1 MDIITG
7 YLGEPHVT
15 SDQDR
20 DINIGI
26 VGDGSYVMPTG
37 KRIAAEVSNNNEI
50 RIRDGLIIHQGCAA
64 SIKKNTYDSV
74 NITNGSQGMKRIDL
88 IVARY
93 QREVETNKE
102 TITLVVIQGTPAE
115 SDPAVPEHIEG
126 DIQAGDSVADM
137 PLYQVVIDGL
147 NITEVKKV
155 FEEITSLKELNS
167 KIESSP
173 ESTLLGSL
181 NLSSAVNT
189 SVALSQSIDNFRE
202 ILVIVSTGAAG
213 LQGSWFRPVSK
224 IDLSQEFNI
233 FIQSQASYWQ
243 ATNFKFQDKTH
254 IQLTGKAVAGY
265 TIGSMS
271 VWGFK

>member
-15 SDQDR
+15 SEQDR

-37 KRIAAEVSNNNEI
+37 QRIAAEVSNNNEI

-74 NITNGSQGMKRIDL
+74 NIINGSQGMKRIDL

-93 QREVETNKE
+93 QREAETDKE
-102 TITLVVIQGTPAE
+102 TISLVVIQGTPAE
-115 SDPAVPEHIEG
+115 SDPVVPEHTEG

-137 PLYQVVIDGL
+137 PLYQVTIDGL

-167 KIESSP
+167 KFPIITS
-173 ESTLLGSL
+173 LGTYQYG
-181 NLSSAVNT
+181 V
-189 SVALSQSIDNFRE
+189 IDLHDAKIIYGVYPLHAFITDTN
-202 ILVIVSTGAAG
+202 SGGYKAD
-213 LQGSWFRPVSK
+213 
-224 IDLSQEFNI
+224 IDLSDYGFTGEMW
-233 FIQSQASYWQ
+233 ASVTPRYPNGHPYVSIASVSASKMTILSDVNVSGAYAQWSVIGK
-243 ATNFKFQDKTH
+243 TN
-254 IQLTGKAVAGY
+254 
-265 TIGSMS
+265 
-271 VWGFK
+271 

>member
-37 KRIAAEVSNNNEI
+37 QRIAAEVSNNNEI

-74 NITNGSQGMKRIDL
+74 TITNGSQGMKRIDL

-167 KIESSP
+167 KISNIGEELTYS
-173 ESTLLGSL
+173 ENGWTLTYRDVGSGFL
-181 NLSSAVNT
+181 YITAARTANKVDSGATYTEIYNL
-189 SVALSQSIDNFRE
+189 
-202 ILVIVSTGAAG
+202 
-213 LQGSWFRPVSK
+213 P
-224 IDLSQEFNI
+224 FNVP
-233 FIQSQASYWQ
+233 
-243 ATNFKFQDKTH
+243 FQ
-254 IQLTGKAVAGY
+254 QKAVVSNNVGPAVVGNGVAIFSGNRMQCQY
-265 TIGSMS
+265 QEYGSPVTNLLFGLIKIS
-271 VWGFK
+271 G

>member
-37 KRIAAEVSNNNEI
+37 QRIAAEVSNNNEI

-74 NITNGSQGMKRIDL
+74 TITNGSQGMKRIDL

-93 QREVETNKE
+93 QREAETDKE
-102 TITLVVIQGTPAE
+102 TISLVVIQGTPAE
-115 SDPAVPEHIEG
+115 SEPVVPEHTEG
-126 DIQAGDSVADM
+126 DIQAGDSIADM
-137 PLYQVVIDGL
+137 PLYQVVINGL

-202 ILVIVSTGAAG
+202 ILVIASAGAAG

-224 IDLSQEFNI
+224 IDLNQEFNV

-243 ATNFKFQDKTH
+243 AANFKFPDKTH

-265 TIGSMS
+265 ALGSMS

>member
-7 YLGEPHVT
+7 YIGEPHVT

-37 KRIAAEVSNNNEI
+37 QRIAAEVSNNNEI

-115 SDPAVPEHIEG
+115 SDPAVPEHTEG

-167 KIESSP
+167 KIPDVYYE
-173 ESTLLGSL
+173 E
-181 NLSSAVNT
+181 
-189 SVALSQSIDNFRE
+189 VALHYYD
-202 ILVIVSTGAAG
+202 GAYMTATVNVGKQFAG
-213 LQGSWFRPVSK
+213 RPVQVTSIYK
-224 IDLSQEFNI
+224 DGYPTQQTWNVS
-233 FIQSQASYWQ
+233 
-243 ATNFKFQDKTH
+243 ATPVDPSGNT
-254 IQLTGKAVAGY
+254 
-265 TIGSMS
+265 TIWAFGSNYISAHVMN
-271 VWGFK
+271 VLVRCETDPT

>member
-37 KRIAAEVSNNNEI
+37 QRIAAEVSNNNEI

-74 NITNGSQGMKRIDL
+74 TITNGSQGMKRIDL

-102 TITLVVIQGTPAE
+102 TITLVVTQGTPAE

-167 KIESSP
+167 KIPRVRQDTWVVNGTGVNFVVLLYINDIREMFKDQSILANEVTVVASNGDWGSSP
-173 ESTLLGSL
+173 HVIKGTAWQEEKQLLVFLDDNLASGMPIRINSTIT
-181 NLSSAVNT
+181 VK
-189 SVALSQSIDNFRE
+189 QK
-202 ILVIVSTGAAG
+202 
-213 LQGSWFRPVSK
+213 Q
-224 IDLSQEFNI
+224 
-233 FIQSQASYWQ
+233 
-243 ATNFKFQDKTH
+243 
-254 IQLTGKAVAGY
+254 
-265 TIGSMS
+265 
-271 VWGFK
+271 